1 MSSAFGVA
9 VVLRGSSVTAL
20 VVGGGDVATRKAVA
34 LLDGGASVRVRAPIV
49 NPTLL
54 QRAVSDE
61 HLLIEQRPYD
71 QSAIGDATLVV
82 AATDDRAANARI
94 GTDARGAHRLV
105 VVADDPDAGNCV
117 MPAIHRSGDLLVAV
131 SSGGVPGAS
140 ARVRDELARRLDHR
154 YASAIRDLAR
164 LRQRLLHNNDPS
176 AWHSAARALLAD
188 DFCESVET
196 GSFSE
201 RLAAWR

>member
-1 MSSAFGVA
+1 
-9 VVLRGSSVTAL
+9 
-20 VVGGGDVATRKAVA
+20 GGGDVATRKAVA
-34 LLDGGASVRVRAPIV
+34 RLDGGASVRVRAPIV

-105 VVADDPDAGNCV
+105 VAHHA
-117 MPAIHRSGDLLVAV
+117 
-131 SSGGVPGAS
+131 PGAGHAQVR
-140 ARVRDELARRLDHR
+140 ARHAR
-154 YASAIRDLAR
+154 
-164 LRQRLLHNNDPS
+164 
-176 AWHSAARALLAD
+176 
-188 DFCESVET
+188 
-196 GSFSE
+196 E
-201 RLAAWR
+201 R